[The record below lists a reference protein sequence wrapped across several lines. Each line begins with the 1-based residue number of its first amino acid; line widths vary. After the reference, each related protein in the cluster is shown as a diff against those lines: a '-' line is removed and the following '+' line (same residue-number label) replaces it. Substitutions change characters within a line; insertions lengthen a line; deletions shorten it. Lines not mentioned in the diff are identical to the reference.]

1 MSKQQ
6 IIEAIREHN
15 PGAGTD
21 FLARF
26 DTAAL
31 FRYLDRLRYM
41 NASRRE
47 KPMWIRFAETPA
59 AVTRAR

>member
-6 IIEAIREHN
+6 IIDAIREHN
-15 PGAGTD
+15 PGAGMD
-21 FLARF
+21 FLSRF

-41 NASRRE
+41 HSPRDE
-47 KPMWIRFAETPA
+47 QPMWVRFAETPA
-59 AVTRAR
+59 VVTRSR

>member
-6 IIEAIREHN
+6 IIEEIRTHN
-15 PGAGTD
+15 PGAGSD

-26 DTAAL
+26 DRAAL

-41 NASRRE
+41 NTPRRE
-47 KPMWIRFAETPA
+47 QPMWVRFAETPA
-59 AVTRAR
+59 VVAGSR